1 MEVHALGWAGLAVVV
16 LALITL
22 DIVGHVRK
30 PHFPSLREAGAWTLA
45 YIGLALVFGLI
56 IWAVYGLTYAGEYYA
71 GWVTEWSLSL
81 DNLFVF
87 IIIMNSFRV
96 PREYQQKALLS
107 GIIIALMLRLIFI
120 LVGAALI
127 ARFSW
132 IFYIFGAWLL
142 WTCFSQARQ
151 GKQTAPSPDAG
162 EYKENRFVLLMRR
175 VLPVTDGFVGGRF
188 LARHGGRTYVTP
200 LLLTVFALG
209 SADLM
214 FAFDSIPAIFGLTG
228 QAFLVFACNA
238 FALLGLRQLYFL
250 IDAMLERL
258 VYLHYGLAVI
268 LGFIGVKLI
277 LHALHANSLPFING
291 GEPVLGAPDIG
302 IPLSLGVI
310 IGTLAITV
318 VASTLKSGYDK
329 RRAAARGARE
339 ELDGPGPRQPGP
351 PAGGTPAAS
360 SSDGGPQAP

>member
-22 DIVGHVRK
+22 DIVGHVRR
-30 PHFPSLREAGAWTLA
+30 PHFPSLREAAAWTLG
-45 YIGLALVFGLI
+45 YIGLALAFGLI
-56 IWAVYGLTYAGEYYA
+56 IWAVYGLRYAGEYYA
-71 GWVTEWSLSL
+71 GWITEWSLSL

-87 IIIMNSFRV
+87 IIIMGSFRV

-107 GIIIALMLRLIFI
+107 GIIIALALRLGFI

-142 WTCFSQARQ
+142 WTCYSQARQ
-151 GKQTAPSPDAG
+151 GKQVAPEADSDD
-162 EYKENRFVLLMRR
+162 YRENRFVLFMRR

-188 LARHGGRTYVTP
+188 LQRHGGRTYVTP
-200 LLLTVFALG
+200 LLLTVLALG

-228 QAFLVFACNA
+228 EAFLVFACNA

-268 LGFIGVKLI
+268 LGFIGAKLI
-277 LHALHANSLPFING
+277 LHALHENTLPFVNG
-291 GEPVLGAPDIG
+291 GQPVLGAPDIG

-310 IGTLAITV
+310 IGTLGLTV
-318 VASTLKSGYDK
+318 LASVVKSARD
-329 RRAAARGARE
+329 RRAARMATSPEGGLAA
-339 ELDGPGPRQPGP
+339 P
-351 PAGGTPAAS
+351 PAGGAARSAGGTPEA
-360 SSDGGPQAP
+360 GPRAE